1 MKIVV
6 ILFEGLASL
15 LLLQSLA
22 ALVAA
27 ARFVQYAL
35 RYPQRLSG
43 RLSEGGRAYQPKA
56 AIFVPCKGLD
66 PEFEKNLL
74 PLFEQDYPDYE
85 LVFVTE
91 STTDPAHAILTRM
104 IQESTR
110 SAWLLVAGQARIRG
124 QKIHNL
130 CAAIEMIDA
139 TDRRTEVFVFADADA
154 RPGRD
159 WLAEMVAP
167 LGDKRVGATTG
178 FRWFLPT
185 AAAGSWKERAAQA
198 VVVTLLSIWN
208 SAALSLL
215 GERSRFAWGG
225 SMAIRRENF
234 ERLEIRRRWERALS
248 DDYMLT
254 GAIHEARQRIRFVPA
269 ALLPSAARLSW
280 GELLEFTTRQIRIT
294 RIYSPNVW
302 KVGLI
307 SHGFFVWTFW
317 GGVSLVGLLGRAES
331 RSLPW
336 LLALLYLLAALTGWS
351 RALLAQWL
359 LSRTSGNGTLPHSQI
374 SWAATVAHGIL
385 SPVISVLYLFN
396 FLRSRQTRRIVWR
409 GVDYEMISPSETI
422 VHHRPSPAPLQE
434 VSAPLSRPHSRGG
447 G

>member
-22 ALVAA
+22 ALAA
-27 ARFVQYAL
+27 TARFVLYVL
-35 RYPQRLSG
+35 RYPRRS
-43 RLSEGGRAYQPKA
+43 SAGGRAYQPRA
-56 AIFVPCKGLD
+56 AIIVPCKGLD
-66 PEFEKNLL
+66 PEFEENLR
-74 PLFEQDYPDYE
+74 PLFQQDYPDYE

-91 STTDPAHAILTRM
+91 SATDPAHAILTRM
-104 IQESTR
+104 IRESAR
-110 SAWLLVAGQARIRG
+110 PAWLLVAGQARIRG
-124 QKIHNL
+124 QKVHNL
-130 CAAIEMIDA
+130 CAAIEMLDA

-178 FRWFLPT
+178 FRWFLP
-185 AAAGSWKERAAQA
+185 AARTGSWKEEAARA

-208 SAALSLL
+208 SAALALL
-215 GERSRFAWGG
+215 GEWSRFAWGG

-234 ERLEIRRRWERALS
+234 DRLAIRRRWERALS

-294 RIYSPNVW
+294 RIYSPSVW
-302 KVGLI
+302 KIGII
-307 SHGFFVWTFW
+307 SHAFFVLTFW
-317 GGVSLVGLLGRAES
+317 GGVSLVTLLGSGES
-331 RSLPW
+331 RSLPA
-336 LLALLYLLAALTGWS
+336 LLATLYLLAGLTSWS
-351 RALLAQWL
+351 RALFARRQLH
-359 LSRTSGNGTLPHSQI
+359 RPRGNGTDQGTRL
-374 SWAATVAHGIL
+374 SWAEVLVQGVL
-385 SPVISVLYLFN
+385 SPAISLLYLFN
-396 FLRSRQTRRIVWR
+396 FVRSRQTRRIVWR
-409 GVDYEMISPSETI
+409 GIDYEMISPSETI
-422 VHHRPSPAPLQE
+422 VRHRPVPAPSQEAPAPLSQPR
-434 VSAPLSRPHSRGG
+434 S
-447 G
+447 